1 MLFRLVVTMR
11 SASYSG
17 LTIGSNLLNFVKYL
31 IIVAVGI
38 SLSLVFVSSS
48 FIITTSVALIC
59 LTLAYSYKY
68 WKNGVDAE
76 LAYWLIFYASFGIAL
91 LGVGLLQTHAEC
103 LNLIGECYSRRL
115 PPWLFEFKIIWKGLL
130 SYLNAAAIIV
140 SVLKILAA
148 NQTAK

>member
-1 MLFRLVVTMR
+1 MR
-11 SASYSG
+11 GASYSD

-31 IIVAVGI
+31 IIVIVGL
-38 SLSLVFVSSS
+38 SLSVVFSSSS
-48 FIITTSVALIC
+48 FILTTVFSLVF
-59 LTLAYSYKY
+59 LTLTYSYTY
-68 WKNGVDAE
+68 WKNGIDAK
-76 LAYWLIFYASFGIAL
+76 LAYWLIFYAGFGITL
-91 LGVGLLQTHAEC
+91 LGIGLLQTHAEC

-115 PPWLFEFKIIWKGLL
+115 PPWLVEFKIIWKGLL